1 MPEKICMIRKL
12 FLAFCWWLWYILRM
26 ETVMRYRGKAV
37 TAEEVLFIREFI
49 ARNPGDSRWML
60 SRKLCQAWGWVQQ
73 NGALRDMVCRGLM
86 LQLARA
92 GQIELPPVRTRI
104 VNPLVHR
111 KKPVRVEIDQT
122 PLEGKLSD
130 LGPLEFRQVR
140 RTKEEAL
147 FNSLIEE
154 HHYLG
159 YCQPV
164 GEQLKYIVFAKGR
177 PIACLAWSSAPR
189 HIGSRDRFIGWTKQM
204 REKNLSLI
212 ACNTRFLILP
222 WVRVSCLASHI
233 LGKMVKILSKDW
245 ERFYHH
251 PLYYLETFIDRER
264 FHGTCYRAA
273 NWIYLGKTTGRGK
286 NDQTG
291 RANRSIKD
299 VLGRPLS
306 KAFRLHLCGGQA

>member
-1 MPEKICMIRKL
+1 
-12 FLAFCWWLWYILRM
+12 M
-26 ETVMRYRGKAV
+26 EVVMRYRGRVV
-37 TAEEVLFIREFI
+37 TDEEVVFIRQFI
-49 ARNPGDSRWML
+49 AQNSGDSRWML
-60 SRKLCQAWGWVQQ
+60 SRKLCRVWGWVQP

-92 GQIELPPVRTRI
+92 GQIDLPPIRVRI

-111 KKPVRVEIDQT
+111 KKPSWVKIDQT
-122 PLEGKLSD
+122 PIEGKLSD
-130 LGPLEFRQVR
+130 LGPIEFRQVR
-140 RTKEEAL
+140 RTDAEAL
-147 FNSLIEE
+147 FNSLIQQY
-154 HHYLG
+154 HYLG

-164 GEQLKYIVFAKGR
+164 GEQLKYIVLAKER

-189 HIGSRDRFIGWTKQM
+189 HIGDRDRFIGWTKTF

-233 LGKMVKILSKDW
+233 LGKMVKILPKDW
-245 ERFYHH
+245 ERLYHH
-251 PLYYLETFIDRER
+251 PLYYLETFVDQER

-273 NWIYLGKTTGRGK
+273 NWLYIGRTTGRGK

-291 RANRSIKD
+291 KANRSLKD
-299 VLGRPLS
+299 VLGYPLS
-306 KAFRLHLCGGQA
+306 RAFRDHLCGGQA

>member
-1 MPEKICMIRKL
+1 
-12 FLAFCWWLWYILRM
+12 M
-26 ETVMRYRGKAV
+26 ETVMRYRGKVV
-37 TAEEVLFIREFI
+37 TDAEVVFIREFI
-49 ARNPGDSRWML
+49 SQNSGDSRWML
-60 SRKLCQAWGWVQQ
+60 SRKLCQAWDWRQP

-86 LQLARA
+86 LQLARS
-92 GQIELPPVRTRI
+92 GQIELPPIRVRI

-122 PLEGKLSD
+122 PIEGTVSD

-140 RTKEEAL
+140 RTDAESL

-189 HIGSRDRFIGWTKQM
+189 HIGDRDRFIGWTKQV

-222 WVRVSCLASHI
+222 WVKVSCLASRL
-233 LGKMVKILSKDW
+233 LGKMARMLSGDW
-245 ERFYHH
+245 ERFYNH
-251 PLYYLETFIDRER
+251 PLYYLETFVDRDL
-264 FHGTCYRAA
+264 FAGTCYRAA
-273 NWIYLGKTTGRGK
+273 NWINVGKTTGRGK

-299 VLGRPLS
+299 VLGYPLS
-306 KAFRLHLCGGQA
+306 NDFRDQLCGGQA